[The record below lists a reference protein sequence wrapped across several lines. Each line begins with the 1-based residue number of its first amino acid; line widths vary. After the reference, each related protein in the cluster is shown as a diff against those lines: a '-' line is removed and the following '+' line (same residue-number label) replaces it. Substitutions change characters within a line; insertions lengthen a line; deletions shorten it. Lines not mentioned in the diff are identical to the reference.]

1 MQLLISLAGI
11 IILVLFAILLS
22 DNRKAINWRT
32 VIGALILQASFAAL
46 VLYVPLGQK
55 MLGAMSHGIAGLLSF
70 ADVGIHFVFGDLSNI
85 KKSGFVF
92 AIRVLPLVIFI
103 SALISLLYYF
113 GIMQWVIRVL
123 GGGIQ
128 KLLGTSRAES
138 LVATGN
144 IFLSQGESP
153 LLVRPFLAKMTRSE
167 LFVVMTCG
175 MASVAGSVLGGY
187 AGLGV
192 DLKFLIAASFMAAP
206 GGLLMAKILVP
217 EQQVPEEQVEI
228 EMATSEH
235 SNAIDALAAGAMN
248 GMKVSVAIGT
258 MLIAFVSVIAMA
270 NAGLEQ
276 VGYGLASL
284 TSVVGLDTVSHWF
297 ATTPLSMQ
305 LILGYIF
312 SPLAF
317 VIGVPANEMMAAGTF
332 IGEKLILNEFVAFM
346 DFASI
351 KETLSQ
357 HTQVIITFALC
368 GFANIG
374 SIAIQIGSIGVMAP
388 ERRSDVAKL
397 GFKAVMAATLA
408 NLMSATLAG
417 IFVAL

>member
-11 IILVLFAILLS
+11 VVLVLFAILLS

-32 VIGALILQASFAAL
+32 VIGALVLQASFAAL
-46 VLYVPLGQK
+46 VLYIPLGQK
-55 MLGAMSHGIAGLLSF
+55 MLGAMSNGVASLLSF
-70 ADVGIHFVFGDLSNI
+70 ADVGIHFVFGDLANI
-85 KKSGFVF
+85 EKSGFVF

-113 GIMQWVIRVL
+113 GIMQWVIKVL

-153 LLVRPFLAKMTRSE
+153 LLIRPFLAKMTRSE

-217 EQQVPEEQVEI
+217 EQQIPEEQVEI

-276 VGYGLASL
+276 VGYGLASV
-284 TSVVGLDTVSHWF
+284 TSAVGLDSVSQWF
-297 ATTPLSMQ
+297 TTTPLSMQ

-317 VIGVPANEMMAAGTF
+317 VIGVPAHEMMTAGTF

-346 DFASI
+346 DFASV
-351 KETLSQ
+351 KQTLSA

-388 ERRSDVAKL
+388 ERRSDVARL

-417 IFVAL
+417 IFVGL